1 MENPANLMLAS
12 RNHEGEGFMLT
23 KRVLIAAMLAGSIAV
38 TGAATSAANAQGQ
51 PIVGISTV
59 VTYSI
64 DATISAI
71 DPAKRTVTFT
81 GPAGRSLTSNVGPG
95 VKMDTSKVGDR
106 VSVAYEEKL
115 SFVLSGPNTA
125 TPSGRDVS
133 VTAAA
138 TTGTRAAGVMADQ
151 MVANWWV
158 TGVDTSAN
166 TISLVNP
173 NGGEVRTYSVATP
186 EGRAQLPRVK
196 TGDKLTAIDTSV
208 LVVAI
213 TPKK

>member
-1 MENPANLMLAS
+1 M
-12 RNHEGEGFMLT
+12 FT
-23 KRVLIAAMLAGSIAV
+23 KRFLIAAALAGSIA
-38 TGAATSAANAQGQ
+38 TAGAAFAQSQ

-59 VTYSI
+59 TSYSV

-81 GPAGRSLTSNVGPG
+81 GPAGRSVTANVGPG
-95 VKMDTSKVGDR
+95 VKMDTSKVGDA
-106 VSVAYEEKL
+106 VSASFENKL
-115 SFVLSGPNTA
+115 TFVLSGPNA
-125 TPSGRDVS
+125 STPRDRDLS

-138 TTGTRAAGVMADQ
+138 SSGNRAAGAMADQ
-151 MVANWWV
+151 TVANWWV
-158 TGVDTSAN
+158 TGVNPSAG
-166 TISLVNP
+166 TISVVNP
-173 NGGEVRTYSVATP
+173 NGGEVQTYSAATP

-213 TPKK
+213 SPKK

>member
-12 RNHEGEGFMLT
+12 FDNGGEKVMFT
-23 KRVLIAAMLAGSIAV
+23 KRFLIAAALASSIA
-38 TGAATSAANAQGQ
+38 TAGAAFAQSQ

-59 VTYSI
+59 TSYSV

-81 GPAGRSLTSNVGPG
+81 GPAGRSVTANVGPG
-95 VKMDTSKVGDR
+95 VKMDTSKVGDA
-106 VSVAYEEKL
+106 VSASFENKL
-115 SFVLSGPNTA
+115 TFVLSGPNA
-125 TPSGRDVS
+125 TTPRDRDLS

-138 TTGTRAAGVMADQ
+138 SSGNRAAGAMADQ
-151 MVANWWV
+151 TVANWWV
-158 TGVDTSAN
+158 TGVNPSAG
-166 TISLVNP
+166 TISVVNP
-173 NGGEVRTYSVATP
+173 NGGEVQTYSAATP

-213 TPKK
+213 SPKK

>member
-1 MENPANLMLAS
+1 MENPANLVLAS
-12 RNHEGEGFMLT
+12 CNNEGESLMFT
-23 KRVLIAAMLAGSIAV
+23 KRFLIAPMLAGSIAA
-38 TGAATSAANAQGQ
+38 TGAITSAAYAQGQ

-71 DPAKRTVTFT
+71 DPVKRTVTFT

-95 VKMDTSKVGDR
+95 VKMDTSKVGGR

-115 SFVLSGPNTA
+115 TFVLSGPNTA
-125 TPSGRDVS
+125 TPGSRDLNV
-133 VTAAA
+133 AAA
-138 TTGTRAAGVMADQ
+138 ASTGTRAAGVMADQ
-151 MVANWWV
+151 TVANWWV
-158 TGVDTSAN
+158 TGVDTTAN

-213 TPKK
+213 SPKK

>member
-1 MENPANLMLAS
+1 MENPANLVLAS
-12 RNHEGEGFMLT
+12 CNNEGEGLMFT
-23 KRVLIAAMLAGSIAV
+23 KRFLMAAMLAGSIAA
-38 TGAATSAANAQGQ
+38 TGAIAGAAYAQGQ

-71 DPAKRTVTFT
+71 DPVKRTVTFT

-95 VKMDTSKVGDR
+95 VKMDTNKVGDR
-106 VSVAYEEKL
+106 VSVAYEERL

-138 TTGTRAAGVMADQ
+138 TTGARAAGVMADQ
-151 MVANWWV
+151 TVANWLV
-158 TGVDTSAN
+158 TGVNTSAN

-173 NGGEVRTYSVATP
+173 NGGEVRTYNVSTP

-196 TGDKLTAIDTSV
+196 TGDRLTAIDTSV

-213 TPKK
+213 SPKK

>member
-1 MENPANLMLAS
+1 MENPANLVLAS
-12 RNHEGEGFMLT
+12 CNNEGESLMFTMRFLM
-23 KRVLIAAMLAGSIAV
+23 AAMLAGSIAA
-38 TGAATSAANAQGQ
+38 TGAIAGAAYAQGQ

-71 DPAKRTVTFT
+71 DPVKRTVTFT

-106 VSVAYEEKL
+106 VSVAYEERL

-138 TTGTRAAGVMADQ
+138 TTGARAAGVMADQ
-151 MVANWWV
+151 TVANWLV

-173 NGGEVRTYSVATP
+173 NGGEVRTYNVATP

-196 TGDKLTAIDTSV
+196 TGDRLTAIDTSV

-213 TPKK
+213 SPKK

>member
-1 MENPANLMLAS
+1 MENPANLVLAS
-12 RNHEGEGFMLT
+12 CNNEGESLMLT
-23 KRVLIAAMLAGSIAV
+23 KRFLMAAMLAGSIAA
-38 TGAATSAANAQGQ
+38 TGAITSAAYAQGQ

-71 DPAKRTVTFT
+71 DPVKRTVTFT

-95 VKMDTSKVGDR
+95 VKMDTSKVGGR

-115 SFVLSGPNTA
+115 TFVLSGPNTA
-125 TPSGRDVS
+125 TPGSRDLNV
-133 VTAAA
+133 AAA
-138 TTGTRAAGVMADQ
+138 ASTGTRAAGVMADQ
-151 MVANWWV
+151 TVANWWV
-158 TGVDTSAN
+158 TGVDTTAN

-213 TPKK
+213 SPKK

>member
-12 RNHEGEGFMLT
+12 YNQEGESLMLA
-23 KRVLIAAMLAGSIAV
+23 KRFLTAAMLAGSIAA
-38 TGAATSAANAQGQ
+38 TGATSGAAFAQGQ
-51 PIVGISTV
+51 PIVGISTM

-81 GPAGRSLTSNVGPG
+81 GPAGRSLTSSVGPG

-106 VSVAYEEKL
+106 VSVSYEEKL

-125 TPSGRDVS
+125 TPGGRDVG
-133 VTAAA
+133 VAAAA

-151 MVANWWV
+151 TVATWWV
-158 TGVDTSAN
+158 TGVNTSAN

-213 TPKK
+213 SPKK

>member
-12 RNHEGEGFMLT
+12 FDNGGEKVMFT
-23 KRVLIAAMLAGSIAV
+23 KRFLIAAALAGSIA
-38 TGAATSAANAQGQ
+38 TAGAAFAQSQ

-59 VTYSI
+59 TSYSV

-81 GPAGRSLTSNVGPG
+81 GPAGRSVTANVGPG
-95 VKMDTSKVGDR
+95 VKMDTSKVGDA
-106 VSVAYEEKL
+106 VSASFENKL
-115 SFVLSGPNTA
+115 TFVLSGPNA
-125 TPSGRDVS
+125 STPRDRDLS

-138 TTGTRAAGVMADQ
+138 SSGNRAAGAMADQ
-151 MVANWWV
+151 TVANWWV
-158 TGVDTSAN
+158 TGVNPSAG
-166 TISLVNP
+166 TISVVNP
-173 NGGEVRTYSVATP
+173 NGGEVQTYSAATP

-213 TPKK
+213 SPKK

>member
-1 MENPANLMLAS
+1 M
-12 RNHEGEGFMLT
+12 FT
-23 KRVLIAAMLAGSIAV
+23 KRFLIAPMLAGSIAA
-38 TGAATSAANAQGQ
+38 TGAITSAAYAQGQ

-71 DPAKRTVTFT
+71 DPVKRTVTFT

-95 VKMDTSKVGDR
+95 VKMDTSKVGGR

-115 SFVLSGPNTA
+115 TFVLSGPNTA
-125 TPSGRDVS
+125 TPGSRDLNV
-133 VTAAA
+133 AAA
-138 TTGTRAAGVMADQ
+138 ASTGTRAAGVMADQ
-151 MVANWWV
+151 TVANWWV
-158 TGVDTSAN
+158 TGVDTTAN

-213 TPKK
+213 SPKK

>member
-1 MENPANLMLAS
+1 
-12 RNHEGEGFMLT
+12 MLT
-23 KRVLIAAMLAGSIAV
+23 KRFLIAAMLAGSIAIS
-38 TGAATSAANAQGQ
+38 GAATSAAYAQGQ
-51 PIVGISTV
+51 PIVGISTT

-81 GPAGRSLTSNVGPG
+81 GPAGRSLTSGVGPG

-106 VSVAYEEKL
+106 VSVSYEEKL

-125 TPSGRDVS
+125 TPGGRDVG

-138 TTGTRAAGVMADQ
+138 STGTRAAGVMADQ
-151 MVANWWV
+151 TVANWWV
-158 TGVDTSAN
+158 TGVNTTAN

-173 NGGEVRTYSVATP
+173 NGGEVRTYNVATP

-213 TPKK
+213 SPKK

>member
-12 RNHEGEGFMLT
+12 CNNEGESLMFT
-23 KRVLIAAMLAGSIAV
+23 KRFLMVAMLAGSIAATGAI
-38 TGAATSAANAQGQ
+38 TGAAYAQGQ

-71 DPAKRTVTFT
+71 DPVKRTVTFT

-95 VKMDTSKVGDR
+95 VKMDTSKVGGR

-115 SFVLSGPNTA
+115 TFVLSGPNTA
-125 TPSGRDVS
+125 TPGSRDLNV
-133 VTAAA
+133 AAA
-138 TTGTRAAGVMADQ
+138 ASTGTRAAGVMADQ
-151 MVANWWV
+151 TVANWWV
-158 TGVDTSAN
+158 TGVDTTAN

-213 TPKK
+213 SPKK

>member
-12 RNHEGEGFMLT
+12 CNHEGERLMLT
-23 KRVLIAAMLAGSIAV
+23 KRFLIAAMLAGSIAT
-38 TGAATSAANAQGQ
+38 TGVATSAAYAQGQ

-71 DPAKRTVTFT
+71 DPARRTVTFT
-81 GPAGRSLTSNVGPG
+81 GPAGRSLTSSVGPG

-125 TPSGRDVS
+125 TPSSRDLS
-133 VTAAA
+133 MTAAA
-138 TTGTRAAGVMADQ
+138 RTGTRAAGVMADQ
-151 MVANWWV
+151 TVANWLV
-158 TGVDTSAN
+158 TGVNTSAN

-173 NGGEVRTYSVATP
+173 NGCEVRTYNVTTP

-196 TGDKLTAIDTSV
+196 TGDRLTAIDTSV
-208 LVVAI
+208 LVVSI
-213 TPKK
+213 TPQK

>member
-1 MENPANLMLAS
+1 
-12 RNHEGEGFMLT
+12 
-23 KRVLIAAMLAGSIAV
+23 
-38 TGAATSAANAQGQ
+38 
-51 PIVGISTV
+51 
-59 VTYSI
+59 
-64 DATISAI
+64 
-71 DPAKRTVTFT
+71 
-81 GPAGRSLTSNVGPG
+81 
-95 VKMDTSKVGDR
+95 
-106 VSVAYEEKL
+106 VAYEENI

-125 TPSGRDVS
+125 TPGGRDVS

-151 MVANWWV
+151 TVANWWI

-186 EGRAQLPRVK
+186 EGRAQLPRIK

-213 TPKK
+213 SPKK

>member
-1 MENPANLMLAS
+1 MENPAILMLAS
-12 RNHEGEGFMLT
+12 HNHEGEGLMLA
-23 KRVLIAAMLAGSIAV
+23 KRFLIAAMLAGSIAT
-38 TGAATSAANAQGQ
+38 TGAATSVAYAQGQ

-59 VTYSI
+59 VTYSV

-81 GPAGRSLTSNVGPG
+81 GPAGRSLTSSVGPG

-125 TPSGRDVS
+125 TPAGRNVG

-151 MVANWWV
+151 TVANWLV

-173 NGGEVRTYSVATP
+173 NGGEVRTYGVATP

-196 TGDKLTAIDTSV
+196 TGDRLTAIDTSV
-208 LVVAI
+208 LVVSI

>member
-1 MENPANLMLAS
+1 M
-12 RNHEGEGFMLT
+12 FT
-23 KRVLIAAMLAGSIAV
+23 KRFLIAAAFAG
-38 TGAATSAANAQGQ
+38 TLAATSATVGAAFAQSQ

-59 VTYSI
+59 TTYSI
-64 DATISAI
+64 DATITAI

-81 GPAGRSLTSNVGPG
+81 GPAGRSLTATVSPG
-95 VKMDTSKVGDR
+95 VKMDTSKVGDL
-106 VSVAYEEKL
+106 VSAAFENKL
-115 SFVLSGPNTA
+115 TFVLSGPNAA
-125 TPSGRDVS
+125 TPRDRDLN

-138 TTGTRAAGVMADQ
+138 SSSNRAAGVMADQ
-151 MVANWWV
+151 TVANWWV
-158 TGVDTSAN
+158 TGVNASAG
-166 TISLVNP
+166 TISVVNP
-173 NGGEVRTYSVATP
+173 NGGEVQTYSAATA

>member
-1 MENPANLMLAS
+1 MENPANLVLAS
-12 RNHEGEGFMLT
+12 CNNEGESLMFT
-23 KRVLIAAMLAGSIAV
+23 KRFLIAPMLPGSIAA
-38 TGAATSAANAQGQ
+38 TGAITSAAYAQGQ

-71 DPAKRTVTFT
+71 DPVKRTVTFT

-95 VKMDTSKVGDR
+95 VKMDTSKVGGR

-115 SFVLSGPNTA
+115 TFVLSGPNTA
-125 TPSGRDVS
+125 TPGSRDLNV
-133 VTAAA
+133 AAA
-138 TTGTRAAGVMADQ
+138 ASTGTRAAGVMADQ
-151 MVANWWV
+151 TVANWWV
-158 TGVDTSAN
+158 TGVDTTAN

-213 TPKK
+213 SPKK

>member
-1 MENPANLMLAS
+1 M
-12 RNHEGEGFMLT
+12 FT
-23 KRVLIAAMLAGSIAV
+23 KRFLVAAALAGSIAA
-38 TGAATSAANAQGQ
+38 TGAATGAAFAQGQ

-59 VTYSI
+59 TTYSI

-81 GPAGRSLTSNVGPG
+81 GPAGRSLTSKVGDG
-95 VKMDTSKVGDR
+95 VKMDTGKVGDR

-115 SFVLSGPNTA
+115 TFVLSGPNMA
-125 TPSGRDVS
+125 TPGGRDVN
-133 VTAAA
+133 VTAADS
-138 TTGTRAAGVMADQ
+138 TGTRAAGVMADQ
-151 MVANWWV
+151 TVANWWV
-158 TGVDTSAN
+158 TGVNPAAN

-196 TGDKLTAIDTSV
+196 TGDKLTAIDTQV

-213 TPKK
+213 SPKK

>member
-12 RNHEGEGFMLT
+12 FDNGGEKVMFT
-23 KRVLIAAMLAGSIAV
+23 KRFLIAAALAGSIA
-38 TGAATSAANAQGQ
+38 TAGAAFAQSQ

-59 VTYSI
+59 TSYSV

-81 GPAGRSLTSNVGPG
+81 GPAGRSVTANVGPG
-95 VKMDTSKVGDR
+95 VKMDTSKVGDA
-106 VSVAYEEKL
+106 VSASFENKL
-115 SFVLSGPNTA
+115 TFVLSGPNA
-125 TPSGRDVS
+125 TTPRDRDLS

-138 TTGTRAAGVMADQ
+138 SSGNRAAGAMADQ
-151 MVANWWV
+151 TVANWWV
-158 TGVDTSAN
+158 TGVNPSAG
-166 TISLVNP
+166 TISVVNP
-173 NGGEVRTYSVATP
+173 NGGEVQTYSAATP

-213 TPKK
+213 SPKK